1 MRASHG
7 AAAGVLL
14 AASLF
19 IVPASGQSLLGGEDS
34 LITLQSGEAS
44 KDGAVNLGIGGGD
57 GNIVDA
63 NILPGDNGEA
73 ADVDVR
79 LGDGLD
85 ADVRLLNNTVRGD
98 VDVGGDD
105 DLISVDV
112 GIGDGGGDGNGPGT
126 PGTPGGPNGPGL
138 PGGNG
143 AAGSGGGLAAACAG
157 QDASGL
163 AALIEQT
170 DYSQQALARW
180 QNSRG
185 VEVVQ
190 VQFCQDLMARLR
202 ALASA
207 GNASVQGAVANDAL
221 LSAALDRNGKSVSDI
236 LAVALRDNMLTV
248 YVR

>member
-44 KDGAVNLGIGGGD
+44 EDGAVNLGIGGGD
-57 GNIVDA
+57 GNLVDA
-63 NILPGDNGEA
+63 NILPGGSGEA
-73 ADVDVR
+73 ADVDVD
-79 LGDGLD
+79 LGNGLD
-85 ADVRLLNNTVRGD
+85 ADVRLLNNTVRGN

-112 GIGDGGGDGNGPGT
+112 GIGDGGGDGNGSGT

-170 DYSQQALARW
+170 DYSRQALTRW

-185 VEVVQ
+185 VEVVE
-190 VQFCQDLMARLR
+190 VQFCRDLMARLR

-221 LSAALDRNGKSVSDI
+221 LSAALDRNGKNVSDI